1 MIQDL
6 GNSIFDNSYHNYNLS
21 EKDSIIVCKDNKVL
35 VNVANGIVTFPKQ
48 TDFNSFS
55 EYRYLFSINEKR
67 YFTVFHYSIKDEN
80 YTYES
85 KEIFRTVLPK
95 EDRYAGVISYVT
107 GI

>member
-48 TDFNSFS
+48 TDFDNFS
-55 EYRYLFSINEKR
+55 EYRYLFQLMKK
-67 YFTVFHYSIKDEN
+67 VFYC
-80 YTYES
+80 
-85 KEIFRTVLPK
+85 V
-95 EDRYAGVISYVT
+95 
-107 GI
+107 